1 MGAVSNYPLVDKLLQ
16 NDTYKE
22 RYHQYIQQIV
32 EGYLSPVRLKARAQE
47 IADMIDTY
55 VEQDPTKFYTYE
67 EFKQSLTSDVKNI
80 PGLLTFAEARVS
92 NLKQQLDGTLLP
104 MIKAKASREECRAG
118 AAWELLPAMARCR
131 ERASRRTP

>member
-1 MGAVSNYPLVDKLLQ
+1 MGAVSNYPLVDKLQQ

-32 EGYLSPVRLKARAQE
+32 EGYLSPERLKARAQE

-67 EFKQSLTSDVKNI
+67 EFKQSLTSDVKI
-80 PGLLTFAEARVS
+80 FPAS
-92 NLKQQLDGTLLP
+92 LP
-104 MIKAKASREECRAG
+104 
-118 AAWELLPAMARCR
+118 LPRLG
-131 ERASRRTP
+131 